1 MRAAPLVAL
10 LSLVAST
17 LCAAQSVERTVIVG
31 GGKRTYRLFAPPTA
45 SSAPA
50 ALVLAF
56 HGGGGDGRSAELLTG
71 LNAIAR
77 REGFVVAYPDGL
89 DHQWNDGRTGAPA
102 QSAIRDNN
110 DDISFV
116 RAVLTDIATVT
127 PIDPKR
133 VFATGI
139 SNGAIFSHYLAA
151 RLADRIAAIA
161 PVAGGVAEPFNKSF
175 APSSPVSVLA
185 INGTSD
191 PLVPFA
197 GGNVARA
204 GRGRVVSADE
214 SVRLWVARDST
225 SSTPETGALADS
237 DPNDGC
243 RVHFQKWHGGK
254 NGTEVWFYIE
264 EGAGHTW
271 PGGPQY
277 AVRTLIGSVCRDIDA
292 SEAMWEFFK
301 AHPKP

>member
-1 MRAAPLVAL
+1 MR
-10 LSLVAST
+10 STRLVASLSLGVST
-17 LCAAQSVERTVIVG
+17 LCTAQSVERSVAVNGVT
-31 GGKRTYRLFAPPTA
+31 RSYRVYVAPGVR
-45 SSAPA
+45 SAPA

-56 HGGGGDGRSAELLTG
+56 HGGGGDGRSAESLTR

-89 DHQWNDGRTGAPA
+89 NHQWNDGRANAPS
-102 QSAIRDNN
+102 QSAIRDNV
-110 DDISFV
+110 DDIAFV
-116 RAVLTDIATVT
+116 RAMLADIATVT

-161 PVAGGVAEPFNKSF
+161 PVAGGIAEPFNKAF
-175 APSSPVSVLA
+175 APSSPVSVFA
-185 INGTSD
+185 MNGTKD
-191 PLVPFA
+191 PLVPFE
-197 GGNVARA
+197 GGNVARS
-204 GRGRVVSADE
+204 GRGKVVSAEE
-214 SVRLWVARDST
+214 SVRLWAERDGT
-225 SSTPETGALADS
+225 SRVPETGAIANS

-243 RVHFQKWHGGK
+243 RVHFEKWHGGK
-254 NGTEVWFYIE
+254 NGTEVWLYIE

-277 AVRTLIGSVCRDIDA
+277 AARALIGGVCRDIDA
-292 SEAMWEFFK
+292 SESMWEFFRT
-301 AHPKP
+301 HPKP